1 MLAVEPNSGEVKSA
15 SSTPKQSKRSERIIF
30 SMQRNR
36 TLQFLFF
43 VIFLLS
49 TTLRFTL
56 AIVNREANDDHLEVV
71 RMIMQEKRLPG
82 IDDCLECFHPK
93 LFHYT
98 LALIFQAVGIEIN
111 DVTSQTVLAQLL
123 NAFLGTVLILILWI
137 FLQSLPIENETLK
150 LIAFSL
156 VAFNPNLIGIN
167 AQATND
173 TLAILF
179 AALGIYFTWLFLKQE
194 RGRQLLAGM
203 LFISLGIATKT
214 NIFVTAFAI
223 LFALFVKAFTKKQ
236 SVMLYSAALFLP
248 SVLALSFLNP
258 LTQYR
263 TNYQNFGSAVGMN
276 KPKQPFPAFFE
287 KSYVVR
293 PGIVSIQDGI
303 FTFKFINLLE
313 HPRLTNNAE
322 GYPAHRTSLWTQIYA
337 HANSVHFDNWP
348 ISWSTQ
354 GNENFPLTRAIY
366 VLALLPAAMLL
377 LGAGISLAEFLT
389 ALFRNLPGSLDVAD
403 YGLFDALFWS
413 HIAFIILYAL
423 QFRDFSVMK
432 AIFVYPAMPAFIVLF
447 IKSGNAIQRVL
458 KENKWFPATLS
469 SVVTIL
475 VTLYSLDIYTLSI
488 HLYSL
493 LKQS

>member
-1 MLAVEPNSGEVKSA
+1 
-15 SSTPKQSKRSERIIF
+15 
-30 SMQRNR
+30 
-36 TLQFLFF
+36 
-43 VIFLLS
+43 
-49 TTLRFTL
+49 
-56 AIVNREANDDHLEVV
+56 
-71 RMIMQEKRLPG
+71 
-82 IDDCLECFHPK
+82 
-93 LFHYT
+93 
-98 LALIFQAVGIEIN
+98 
-111 DVTSQTVLAQLL
+111 
-123 NAFLGTVLILILWI
+123 
-137 FLQSLPIENETLK
+137 
-150 LIAFSL
+150 
-156 VAFNPNLIGIN
+156 
-167 AQATND
+167 
-173 TLAILF
+173 
-179 AALGIYFTWLFLKQE
+179 
-194 RGRQLLAGM
+194 
-203 LFISLGIATKT
+203 
-214 NIFVTAFAI
+214 
-223 LFALFVKAFTKKQ
+223 
-236 SVMLYSAALFLP
+236 MLYSAALFLP

-377 LGAGISLAEFLT
+377 LGAGISLAEFLA
-389 ALFRNLPGSLDVAD
+389 ALFRNLPGSLDAAD

-447 IKSGNAIQRVL
+447 IKSGNTIQRVL
-458 KENKWFPATLS
+458 KENKWFLATLS

-475 VTLYSLDIYTLSI
+475 VILYTLDIYTLSI

-493 LKQS
+493 LG